1 VSGGLS
7 ASRRRSWPEACSA
20 PAALVSSR
28 RQRNVDVRRPQ
39 VAPTSARASGR
50 LLVRSGTHS
59 TWGQVFNLS
68 KDLPGLGSRRL
79 KTCGHVAT
87 GHGQPRAK
95 RPPCI
100 PQVENLRPLSEN
112 LRPLSENLRPL
123 SENLRPLSES
133 CGHVAT
139 GMGSPEPG
147 ERARLMRDLSHG
159 RARGTG
165 RRSARADSR
174 PLRCRSPARRGG
186 GPPACRGRGRR
197 PRALRPR

>member
-1 VSGGLS
+1 MSTSGVHK
-7 ASRRRSWPEACSA
+7 CH
-20 PAALVSSR
+20 
-28 RQRNVDVRRPQ
+28 
-39 VAPTSARASGR
+39 R
-50 LLVRSGTHS
+50 LLRVPPAGCSSGLESDAKEDGARGCPCPESRAMGASAGTTNPPLADRCPPKRSGHAES
-59 TWGQVFNLS
+59 GCHEGIRER
-68 KDLPGLGSRRL
+68 P
-79 KTCGHVAT
+79 AT
-87 GHGQPRAK
+87 GHGQPRAA
-95 RPPCI
+95 RQPGI